1 MTQEANEMSAPM
13 LGSQEPVGWVVR
25 DITGIHPRLHASR
38 EDAEAFANCQPVGEA
53 VPLFAAP
60 ALTDEEREA
69 VGYGMNSLDVACSR
83 MQPKIYA
90 QEIRHLEKASDAL
103 RGLLKRLS

>member
-1 MTQEANEMSAPM
+1 MKQDDAGSAPM

-25 DITGIHPRLHASR
+25 DITGIHPRLHANR
-38 EDAEAFANCQPVGEA
+38 EDAEAFANCQPVGEV

-69 VGYGMNSLDVACSR
+69 IANGASSLEAEAMREWAGDSKSYMR
-83 MQPKIYA
+83 RYA
-90 QEIRHLEKASDAL
+90 ATLRAMLE
-103 RGLLKRLS
+103 RLK